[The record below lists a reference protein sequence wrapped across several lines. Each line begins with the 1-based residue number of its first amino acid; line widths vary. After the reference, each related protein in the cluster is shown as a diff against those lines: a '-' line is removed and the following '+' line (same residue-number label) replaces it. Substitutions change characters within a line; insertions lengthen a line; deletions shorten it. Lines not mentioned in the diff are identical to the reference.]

1 MCQARSCEYLGC
13 IFWPQNSDL
22 QSASP
27 PGLPGDTGLLG
38 VLRNL
43 EDLAAFDLEAAWSVH
58 SREIF
63 CRLLLRQNKGT
74 FCAQKGQI
82 QLSLLFAH
90 NSPPT
95 DLASWQLRPVALN
108 GRTFSIWPSFIKEKR
123 LQPTRTGLCWG
134 FSSQVGDK
142 TKKRKSI
149 VLWVILLPAA
159 SLVLV
164 AGGPAQ
170 GPPHRLLHPLP
181 QEIQSLQP

>member
-1 MCQARSCEYLGC
+1 MEYLTEGHTASKCCCQDFILIQVNSIHIYCTPTVCQAGSCEYLGC

-108 GRTFSIWPSFIKEKR
+108 GRTFSIWPSFIKEKMAPAHKNWT
-123 LQPTRTGLCWG
+123 LLGFPQPSWR
-134 FSSQVGDK
+134 
-142 TKKRKSI
+142 
-149 VLWVILLPAA
+149 
-159 SLVLV
+159 
-164 AGGPAQ
+164 
-170 GPPHRLLHPLP
+170 
-181 QEIQSLQP
+181 

>member
-1 MCQARSCEYLGC
+1 MGLRTQIFRVHPLQAC
-13 IFWPQNSDL
+13 
-22 QSASP
+22 
-27 PGLPGDTGLLG
+27 LG
-38 VLRNL
+38 VLGWLGLLRNL
-43 EDLAAFDLEAAWSVH
+43 EDLAAFDFEAACSAH

-74 FCAQKGQI
+74 FCARKGQI

-108 GRTFSIWPSFIKEKR
+108 GRTFSIWPSFVKEKR
-123 LQPTRTGLCWG
+123 LQPTRAGLYWG

-142 TKKRKSI
+142 TKKWKII
-149 VLWVILLPAA
+149 VLWVIRLPAA
-159 SLVLV
+159 SLALV

-170 GPPHRLLHPLP
+170 P
-181 QEIQSLQP
+181 ED